1 MSERMT
7 ADLHDSQP
15 VLTAGANLD
24 EAPGAIILI
33 HGRGG
38 SAADILALAPEIG
51 GDALACLAPAAN
63 KQTWYPFSFLKP
75 IEMNQPFLDSALA
88 RIGSLLDQIA
98 AAGIPRN
105 RVILLGFSQGACLS
119 SEYVARNAQRYGGL
133 ILFSGG
139 LIGPDRTPRDY
150 PGSLDG
156 TPVFLGCS
164 NVDAH
169 IPEARVLETG
179 DVLQRMGGAVDM
191 RIYPGMGHTINQDE
205 LMAARG
211 IVDQVIAAGAAPSG

>member
-1 MSERMT
+1 MT

-24 EAPGAIILI
+24 EAAGAIVLI

-38 SAADILALAPEIG
+38 SAADILALAPEVG
-51 GDALACLAPAAN
+51 GDALACLAPQAN
-63 KQTWYPFSFLKP
+63 KHTWYPFSFLKP

-98 AAGIPRN
+98 AAGVPRN
-105 RVILLGFSQGACLS
+105 RTILLGFSQGACLS

-139 LIGPDRTPRDY
+139 LIGPDGTPRDY

-179 DVLQRMGGAVDM
+179 DVLQRMGGAVEM

-205 LMAARG
+205 LMAARS
-211 IVDQVIAAGAAPSG
+211 IVDQVITAGAAPSG